1 MRNAQ
6 PREAERTI
14 SYRNVSMGDYSLR
27 FVKEFRIDRL
37 TSNVPYAVRFV
48 LRNKSISQHVYRILF
63 LTNHHIG
70 GKCYASYF
78 LKELGRIVSASNFS
92 DISRH
97 HFHTG
102 TLQINIQ
109 TF

>member
-70 GKCYASYF
+70 FNVMLPIFGE
-78 LKELGRIVSASNFS
+78 ELGRMSLHQ
-92 DISRH
+92 ISPI
-97 HFHTG
+97 FQG
-102 TLQINIQ
+102 TISTQAHCK
-109 TF
+109 